1 MKKVLVTGATGFIG
15 SYVIDDLLSRGYQ
28 VIASSSN
35 RATATQKKWFNQ
47 VKFIEMDLKRIDSTL
62 NYFNYFDSP
71 DLMIHLAWEGLPN
84 YLDEFHV
91 SDNLPR
97 HKLFLKNMI
106 QNGLKDLTVT
116 GTCFEY
122 GMLNGCLNEE
132 MEVEPAN
139 PYAIAKNRL
148 WKYLELL
155 SLDLPF
161 SLKWVR
167 LFYMYGEGQNPKSL
181 FSQLDK
187 AIEENHKIFNMSG
200 GMQIRDFLPVNEMA
214 ENIVSIAIQNKV
226 LGIVNCCSGEPIMVK
241 DFVINYLK
249 EKNKNIQLNLGYY
262 KYADYEPME
271 FWGDNNK
278 LNKIGNGI
286 KSFKG
291 SVD

>member
-1 MKKVLVTGATGFIG
+1 
-15 SYVIDDLLSRGYQ
+15 
-28 VIASSSN
+28 
-35 RATATQKKWFNQ
+35 
-47 VKFIEMDLKRIDSTL
+47 
-62 NYFNYFDSP
+62 
-71 DLMIHLAWEGLPN
+71 
-84 YLDEFHV
+84 
-91 SDNLPR
+91 
-97 HKLFLKNMI
+97 MI

-187 AIEENHKIFNMSG
+187 AIEENHKIFNMSEISQAHEY
-200 GMQIRDFLPVNEMA
+200 MEKN
-214 ENIVSIAIQNKV
+214 ENIGKII
-226 LGIVNCCSGEPIMVK
+226 I
-241 DFVINYLK
+241 
-249 EKNKNIQLNLGYY
+249 KNDL
-262 KYADYEPME
+262 
-271 FWGDNNK
+271 
-278 LNKIGNGI
+278 
-286 KSFKG
+286 
-291 SVD
+291 